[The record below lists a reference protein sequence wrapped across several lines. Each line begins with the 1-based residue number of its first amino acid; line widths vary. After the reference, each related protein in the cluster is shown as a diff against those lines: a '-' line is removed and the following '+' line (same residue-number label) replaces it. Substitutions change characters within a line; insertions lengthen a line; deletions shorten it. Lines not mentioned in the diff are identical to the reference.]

1 MKKNLAISL
10 AGLLAVIAIA
20 AYFLKPHA
28 TVGDW
33 EDTDCSERLTIFR
46 DKTAI
51 HESALGK
58 DLCVW
63 SPKSDSLIVLKC
75 RNEAFSRDLVYT
87 FDSATG
93 KAGNFDNSKILTNT
107 EANGSSCL
115 FMGFK
120 IGRGISNVSIYSP
133 G

>member
-1 MKKNLAISL
+1 MKKNLALSL
-10 AGLLAVIAIA
+10 VGLFAVIAIA
-20 AYFLKPHA
+20 AYFLKPHT

-33 EDTDCSERLTIFR
+33 ADTDCSEKLTIFK

-51 HESALGK
+51 HEAAWGK

-75 RNEAFSRDLVYT
+75 RNETFSRDLVYT

-93 KAGNFDNSKILTNT
+93 KAGTLDNKRVFVHVDADNKF
-107 EANGSSCL
+107 SCL
-115 FMGFK
+115 LAG
-120 IGRGISNVSIYSP
+120 
-133 G
+133 

>member
-1 MKKNLAISL
+1 MKKNLALAL

-33 EDTDCSERLTIFR
+33 EDTDCSKKLTIFK

-75 RNEAFSRDLVYT
+75 RNEAFSRDFVYT
-87 FDSATG
+87 FEQGATG
-93 KAGNFDNSKILTNT
+93 KVGNFDNSKILTNT
-107 EANGSSCL
+107 ETNGSSCL
-115 FMGFK
+115 F
-120 IGRGISNVSIYSP
+120 IE
-133 G
+133 